1 VLLTLKFYITKHLQD
16 TACDSQTDGEAK
28 GDEHAETEHTELVVS
43 DGKTLEVV
51 A

>member
-1 VLLTLKFYITKHLQD
+1 MLLTLKFYITKHLSV
-16 TACDSQTDGEAK
+16 TACDSQTDEEAK
-28 GDEHAETEHTELVVS
+28 GNEDAETKHSELVVS